1 MAEGSAGGERRL
13 TPRRQAQADSL
24 LNEALRSSGTGK
36 PPGTPLHLQSSPMP
50 VDRTLQIG
58 GLLGPPAW
66 SLRLKRIE
74 DGRAALDRKLEAAW
88 GQYARRYAGQPEEF
102 ARRWRAYIDALDLTS
117 LNTLIEKHNRYYVI
131 EARIPVAYPSGEY
144 VIPMGIEYPQR
155 PVQRAALLEAYPP
168 DVDMALYFT
177 SR

>member
-1 MAEGSAGGERRL
+1 MAEGNGSSERRL
-13 TPRRQAQADSL
+13 TPRRQAQVDSL
-24 LNEALRSSGTGK
+24 LNEALRGGGVNGS
-36 PPGTPLHLQSSPMP
+36 PGAPLRLQSTPMP
-50 VDRTLQIG
+50 VDQTLQIG

-74 DGRAALDRKLEAAW
+74 DGRAALMRTLETAW
-88 GQYARRYAGQPEEF
+88 GQHARRYAGQPEEF
-102 ARRWRAYIDALDLTS
+102 ARRWRAYIDALDLHP
-117 LNTLIEKHNRYYVI
+117 LNTLIEKHNKYYVI

-155 PVQRAALLEAYPP
+155 SVSRAALLDEFPA